1 MEAPDDTSG
10 MTSSSLVLR
19 PATAAD
25 AADLERLAALDS
37 ARPLTGEVVLASV
50 DGELRAALS
59 LDTGRSVADPFHPS
73 LELVPLL
80 RTAAGERP
88 ARRATRRRL
97 VRPALA

>member
-1 MEAPDDTSG
+1 
-10 MTSSSLVLR
+10 
-19 PATAAD
+19 
-25 AADLERLAALDS
+25 
-37 ARPLTGEVVLASV
+37 VVLASV